1 MTNPMTPERI
11 EEIKPYFTNEQLDEL
26 SREYRTM
33 PTDGE
38 GYAIEPEY
46 EGMVARGYIVK
57 LISDVKTARTA
68 LEEVERKHG
77 DTGNAL
83 EIKRMLLEKANYEA
97 GRQRVFKESAER
109 KLAEAQQTIATLQSE
124 NERLSSLLPVLMD
137 AMDLFKSEVELKVTI
152 PGNEEARKMIYK
164 WSLENP
170 SPDFQETIGN
180 KEGSDKA

>member
-1 MTNPMTPERI
+1 MTPERI

-68 LEEVERKHG
+68 LEEAERKRG

-109 KLAEAQQTIATLQSE
+109 KLAEAQQTIAQQQGALE
-124 NERLSSLLPVLMD
+124 FYALEDNNNWWIGGLDEVMP
-137 AMDLFKSEVELKVTI
+137 SEVMKD
-152 PGNEEARKMIYK
+152 GGAKARAAR
-164 WSLENP
+164 
-170 SPDFQETIGN
+170 GN
-180 KEGSDKA
+180 KEGPEHHE